1 MKKILIIDD
10 EESFCSLVKMNLERC
25 TNWSVSVATN
35 GSDGIALAGSLK
47 PDLILL
53 DLLMPG
59 ISGYDVKRALKNNPM
74 TRNIPVILLT
84 ALSVEEAEI
93 ITQDC
98 IEDYLV
104 KPVSLEMLKKTVEKL
119 LSVTDS
125 GSIGHSS
132 E

>member
-10 EESFCSLVKMNLERC
+10 EESFCSLVKLNLERC

-35 GSDGIALAGSLK
+35 GSDGIALACSLK

-98 IEDYLV
+98 IEDYPV
-104 KPVSLEMLKKTVEKL
+104 KPVSLERLKKAVEKL